1 MKLRNLV
8 LLAVLILTLQGCWFI
23 YIPGS
28 VTGSISDSIT
38 GAEGSNC
45 VGANAK
51 VGDKVRLPGGGVG
64 TIKSL
69 SGTSVRCTNPELPI
83 RALLVFSDDK
93 TTAPAPAQYA
103 SKIGL
108 TLPAGWEQK
117 ALTEQMV
124 IGGGVLYAINR
135 TTDTGALLN
144 ASKREG
150 ITDLMAFA
158 ISRRANQANKL
169 TDPQQSQ
176 VSELEVH
183 GKKALRFDV
192 TGLLKTGLKLT
203 YMMTVIEGT
212 TEIAV
217 LNTWATATNFE
228 QQKEAMGLLAENV
241 TGL

>member
-1 MKLRNLV
+1 MKLRNIV
-8 LLAVLILTLQGCWFI
+8 LLAVFTFSLQGCWFI

-28 VTGSISDSIT
+28 VTGTISDSIT

-45 VGANAK
+45 VSANAK
-51 VGDKVRLPGGGVG
+51 VGDTVRMPGGGRG

-93 TTAPAPAQYA
+93 TTAPAPTQYP
-103 SKIGL
+103 SKISL
-108 TLPAGWEQK
+108 TLPVGWEQK
-117 ALTEQMV
+117 PLTEQMV
-124 IGGGVLYAINR
+124 ISGGVLYAINR
-135 TTDTGALLN
+135 TTDTGALLS

-150 ITDLMAFA
+150 ITDVMAFA
-158 ISRRANQANKL
+158 VSRRANQANKL

-176 VSELEVH
+176 VSELEVN

-192 TGLLKTGLKLT
+192 TGSLKNGLKVT
-203 YMMTVIEGT
+203 YMMTLIEGA
-212 TEIAV
+212 TEIAI
-217 LNTWATATNFE
+217 LNTWTAAANFE
-228 QQKEAMGLLAENV
+228 QQKEAMGLLAQNV